1 MEVFWMSNKNKQNK
15 NPKQSEAEKKV
26 GYGDRKLEGPNR
38 PAE

>member
-1 MEVFWMSNKNKQNK
+1 MKKNEPTQSNRKPTGQPEHETN
-15 NPKQSEAEKKV
+15 KV